1 VAPDFYVDKSQ
12 AAVFVP
18 DPDGVDKST
27 ELRDMF
33 DFNLEVEP
41 LLQVLIGRTLEHAR
55 IEVVEAYEQQE
66 LEKHK
71 VAYKRLRE
79 NELLRTQQVEMAQ
92 KRKNDEIEATG

>member
-1 VAPDFYVDKSQ
+1 
-12 AAVFVP
+12 
-18 DPDGVDKST
+18 
-27 ELRDMF
+27 M
-33 DFNLEVEP
+33 
-41 LLQVLIGRTLEHAR
+41 LIGRTLEHAR

-92 KRKNDEIEATG
+92 KRKTDEVEACGQQLRTYLRIKQNAEKV